1 MVSEVLSEL
10 PRPQHWQFA
19 VLVSHT
25 QLTVA
30 ILRHCSIP
38 TERHSDTAALL
49 HKIAVRTAANI
60 LAVYYPYGTVVIAQL
75 EIESFCYNYIMM
87 TIYIHV

>member
-25 QLTVA
+25 QLTAA

-60 LAVYYPYGTVVIAQL
+60 LVAVVIAQL
-75 EIESFCYNYIMM
+75 EIESFCYI
-87 TIYIHV
+87 